1 MKATIA
7 TPDRIRARLVALVA
21 ADPRPASAIAEAA
34 GMSRQQLGQVLSGH
48 RAAPTVETVGRI
60 LTALGRSWRDLDAD

>member
-1 MKATIA
+1 MTKTLSA
-7 TPDRIRARLVALVA
+7 PDRIRVRLVALVA

-48 RAAPTVETVGRI
+48 RVAPTVATVGRI
-60 LTALGRSWRDLDAD
+60 LEALGRGWRDLD